1 MGRREAV
8 ATLVTRAQRSRRKGA
23 PDCLRDSKTQAIA
36 DEAAERAVAAPPPL
50 PPEDEPEGATLT
62 LEQER
67 AKAKREEIEKDP
79 GVMGRPSVRL
89 FRMVMATESLK
100 DIFGNPLKD
109 KNGQVST
116 MVMEDQVTYAA
127 VAAAVNPAHPKQF
140 EFAQM
145 IFQYLRDKP
154 RESIALTG
162 ENGGPIRSV
171 VEAESLTPEEM
182 AARFVRAARIAQE
195 IMAAE
200 AAPPKAIEAVEV
212 GAQPAVAVVPQP
224 GQVAIEAMPAPVLSS
239 VPMPAVQHPA
249 FVQTGAIPRK

>member
-1 MGRREAV
+1 VAV
-8 ATLVTRAQRSRRKGA
+8 VVTRAQRSRRKGA
-23 PDCLRDSKTQAIA
+23 PDCLRDSKADAIA
-36 DEAAERAVAAPPPL
+36 DEVSEAAAAAPPPL
-50 PPEDEPEGATLT
+50 PEADEPPPVPTT
-62 LEQER
+62 PEQER
-67 AKAKREEIEKDP
+67 AKLKREEIEKDP

-116 MVMEDQVTYAA
+116 MPMEDQVTYAA
-127 VAAAVNPAHPKQF
+127 VAAAINPQHPKQF

-145 IFQYLRDKP
+145 IFAYLRDKP

-162 ENGGPIRSV
+162 ENGGPIRSI
-171 VEAESLTPEEM
+171 VETENLSPEQM

-195 IMAAE
+195 VLAAE
-200 AAPPKAIEAVEV
+200 AAPPKAIDAIEV
-212 GAQPAVAVVPQP
+212 GAQPAAPAAPLAP
-224 GQVAIEAMPAPVLSS
+224 GQVPLEAIPAPVLAS

-249 FVQTGAIPRK
+249 LVQTGAIPRK